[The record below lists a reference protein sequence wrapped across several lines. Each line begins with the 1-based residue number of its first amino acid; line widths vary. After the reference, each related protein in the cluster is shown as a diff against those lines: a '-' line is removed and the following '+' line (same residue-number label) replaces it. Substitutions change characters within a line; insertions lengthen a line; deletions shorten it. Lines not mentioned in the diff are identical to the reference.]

1 MKLNENK
8 NQDIAMNNI
17 TQRMARLIDLS
28 AVQATNTEADVRHCA
43 ALATRYRIISVH
55 VLPCWTRF
63 LSTLLPE
70 QGRADVMIGGPVG
83 FPGGAH
89 ATDIKV
95 QEVRQLIADGAREV
109 DMVVNIGKVLSGD
122 YDYVRQ
128 DLRRVVE
135 AAAPVPAKV
144 ILETHYLNEQQ
155 IRTLCEIAVEV
166 GMAWVKTATGWAPT
180 GATVEKVAIIADQL
194 RGRIQIKG
202 AGGIRDLATI
212 RALYRLG
219 VRRFGMSAA
228 TTQKVL
234 EQLEQD
240 PNLFPELHDN

>member
-1 MKLNENK
+1 MNETTK
-8 NQDIAMNNI
+8 
-17 TQRMARLIDLS
+17 RMARLIDLS

-43 ALATRYRIISVH
+43 ELASRFRIISIH

-83 FPGGAH
+83 FPSGGH

-95 QEVRQLIADGAREV
+95 QEVRQLIVDGAREV

-122 YDYVRQ
+122 YDYVRE
-128 DLRRVVE
+128 DMRRVVE
-135 AAAPVPAKV
+135 AAAPIPAKV
-144 ILETHYLNEQQ
+144 ILETHYLNEEQ
-155 IRTLCEIAVEV
+155 IRKMCDIAVEV
-166 GMAWVKTATGWAPT
+166 GMAWVKTSTGWAPT
-180 GATVEKVAIIADQL
+180 GATEEKVAIIADQL
-194 RGRIQIKG
+194 RGRVQIKG
-202 AGGIRDLATI
+202 AGGIRDLDTV

-219 VRRFGMSAA
+219 VRRFGMSATA
-228 TTQKVL
+228 TQQVL

-240 PNLFPELHDN
+240 PSLFPELNNN

>member
-1 MKLNENK
+1 
-8 NQDIAMNNI
+8 
-17 TQRMARLIDLS
+17 
-28 AVQATNTEADVRHCA
+28 
-43 ALATRYRIISVH
+43 
-55 VLPCWTRF
+55 
-63 LSTLLPE
+63 
-70 QGRADVMIGGPVG
+70 MIGGPVG
-83 FPGGAH
+83 FPGGGQT
-89 ATDIKV
+89 TDLKV
-95 QEVRQLIADGAREV
+95 QEVRQLIAEGAREV

-122 YDYVRQ
+122 YDYVRE

-155 IRTLCEIAVEV
+155 IRRVCDIAVEV
-166 GMAWVKTATGWAPT
+166 GMAWVKTSTGWAPT

-202 AGGIRDLATI
+202 AGGIRDLDTV

-228 TTQKVL
+228 ATQRVL

-240 PNLFPELHDN
+240 PGLFPELNDN

>member
-1 MKLNENK
+1 M
-8 NQDIAMNNI
+8 
-17 TQRMARLIDLS
+17 
-28 AVQATNTEADVRHCA
+28 
-43 ALATRYRIISVH
+43 
-55 VLPCWTRF
+55 RF
-63 LSTLLPE
+63 LSTLLSE
-70 QGRADVMIGGPVG
+70 QGRANIMSGGPVG

-89 ATDIKV
+89 TTDIKV

-166 GMAWVKTATGWAPT
+166 GMAWVKTATGWALT
-180 GATVEKVAIIADQL
+180 GATVEKVAVIADQL

-219 VRRFGMSAA
+219 ARRFGMSAA

-240 PNLFPELHDN
+240 PSLFPELHDN